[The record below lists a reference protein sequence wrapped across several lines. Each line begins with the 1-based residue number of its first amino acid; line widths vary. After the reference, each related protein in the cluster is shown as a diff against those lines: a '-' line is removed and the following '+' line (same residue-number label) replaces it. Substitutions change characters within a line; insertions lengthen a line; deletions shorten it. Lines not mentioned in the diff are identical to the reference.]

1 MPVAV
6 GARREDRLA
15 EVVAEITGLGG
26 RAIAVRVD
34 VTRPADCESLVS
46 RTIEAFGSIYAV
58 YANAG
63 YGLEKAV
70 HLVTDAE
77 IREMFE
83 TNFFGTLNTIRP
95 ALPHML
101 AARSGHILICSSC
114 IGKIGIPYYGPYCA
128 TKGAQALIGR
138 AMRHELEMAGVE
150 VSTVHPVRTQSE
162 FSEVA
167 KRLGGGAER
176 LADRTPSWMVQT
188 AERVADATVSCL
200 RRPRAEVWTSFST
213 RLTFALASAFP
224 VLADR
229 PLRRFARAHERLRPR
244 Q

>member
-1 MPVAV
+1 MAVA
-6 GARREDRLA
+6 ARREDRIGEL
-15 EVVAEITGLGG
+15 VAEIERAGG

-34 VTRPADCESLVS
+34 VTSPADCEALVA

-70 HLVTDAE
+70 HRMSDSE

-95 ALPHML
+95 AIPRML
-101 AARSGHILICSSC
+101 EAGAGHILMCSSC
-114 IGKIGIPYYGPYCA
+114 IGKIGVPYYGAYCA
-128 TKGAQALIGR
+128 TKGAQSLIGR
-138 AMRHELEMAGVE
+138 AMRHELERSGVQ
-150 VSTVHPVRTQSE
+150 VSTVHPVRTRSE

-167 KRLGGGAER
+167 KRLGGGKER
-176 LADRTPSWMVQT
+176 LADRTPAWMVQT
-188 AERVADATVSCL
+188 AERVADATVACL
-200 RRPRAEVWTSFST
+200 RRPRAEVWTSLST

-224 VLADR
+224 GLADR
-229 PLRRFARAHERLRPR
+229 PLRRFALRHEALRPEP
-244 Q
+244 